1 MIVDDDGPPIS
12 SRSEPRL
19 KKLTAKKKKT
29 ALSNV
34 NPYLVNPAAREAVS
48 VLAVNSANRMEG
60 IKVKKQV
67 TREHYRIL
75 RDEAARA

>member
-1 MIVDDDGPPIS
+1 M
-12 SRSEPRL
+12 
-19 KKLTAKKKKT
+19 KKLARKKKT

-34 NPYLVNPAAREAVS
+34 NPYLTNPDLREAVS

-60 IKVKKQV
+60 IKVTTKV

-75 RDEAARA
+75 QEEAARA